1 MVSSV
6 VGRPSSSIRGENGGY
21 FSDEDYDEETAGP
34 EDVFES
40 IFDGEVSVINSD
52 TEKHGNINDNNQ
64 GSLEEIKSKED
75 AVTVT
80 EEYVV
85 EYPEGG
91 KLAYLTLFGCF
102 MGLVGEFG
110 LWNSTGAI
118 ESYIAKHILVDNSD
132 IAISM
137 IFALFSFFVMFGT
150 MVSGVIF
157 DKHVEIIRIKRLNEG
172 ERNMTLKEK
181 LNDLIDF
188 SSFKELTFMVLTGAL
203 FLNEFALLMVST
215 YIPSYALSKGFSES
229 FSLIALT
236 VFNAAGVAGR
246 IVPTFLSDRYG
257 NFNLVIL
264 MSTIMT
270 LTVWIIW
277 LPFGQNLGA
286 FTAFTIVFGFAVAGT
301 LALTP
306 LCTSAISKPKDFGKR
321 YGTAYFFVAFC
332 NLISL
337 PVGMALTETHA
348 GYDAMVAFAGA
359 TCTLATVCFVYTRYR
374 VGGLNK
380 IRI

>member
-6 VGRPSSSIRGENGGY
+6 VGRPSSSILRENGEY
-21 FSDEDYDEETAGP
+21 YSDEDDEEELVGP

-40 IFDGEVSVINSD
+40 IFDGEVSGINSD
-52 TEKHGNINDNNQ
+52 TEKRGNINNNQ
-64 GSLEEIKSKED
+64 RSLEGIKSKED

-102 MGLVGEFG
+102 IGLVGELG

-118 ESYIAKHILVDNSD
+118 ESYIAEHILVDNSD

-137 IFALFSFFVMFGT
+137 IFALFSFFVMFGA
-150 MVSGVIF
+150 MISGVIF
-157 DKHVEIIRIKRLNEG
+157 DKIKKLNEG
-172 ERNMTLKEK
+172 ERNMKWKEK
-181 LNDLIDF
+181 FNDLIDF
-188 SSFKELTFMVLTGAL
+188 SSFKELTFMVLTSAL

-257 NFNLVIL
+257 NFNLIIL

-286 FTAFTIVFGFAVAGT
+286 FIAFTIIFGFAMAGT
-301 LALTP
+301 FALTP